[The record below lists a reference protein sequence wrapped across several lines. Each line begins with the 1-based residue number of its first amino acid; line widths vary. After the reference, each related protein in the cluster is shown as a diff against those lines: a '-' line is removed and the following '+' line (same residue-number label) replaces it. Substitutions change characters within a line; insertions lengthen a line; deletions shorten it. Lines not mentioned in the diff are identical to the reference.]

1 MSEISERRIGERIT
15 FTTRAIANSIV
26 DKKGMYEKILEIMK
40 KFDKPMS
47 AKDIAVEL
55 FKRGLTPD
63 DSRQQVAP
71 RLTEL
76 SRQGKIEP
84 VGDKQRD
91 NYSGIR
97 VSVYQ
102 IRKCDSR

>member
-1 MSEISERRIGERIT
+1 MKNMNEIRNRRVGERVT
-15 FTTRAIANSIV
+15 FTTRAIANELV
-26 DKKGMYEKILEIMK
+26 DRKGMYTKILEIMK
-40 KFDKPMS
+40 KFDRPMS
-47 AKDIAVEL
+47 AKEIAIEL
-55 FKRGLTPD
+55 FRRGLTPN

-84 VGDKQRD
+84 VGDKKRD
-91 NYSGIR
+91 EYSGIR

-102 IRKCDSR
+102 IRKS